1 MSRAA
6 SASFAILLACATAR
20 TPDAVDDCGG
30 SERDACLAGLALRQL
45 SVNPDVGIAALEAI
59 EDPEVRFAAG
69 GTILADRS
77 LVFDFSTSKLI
88 CTALHDSFEESFCQ
102 RRLGQGHL
110 RPP

>member
-1 MSRAA
+1 MS
-6 SASFAILLACATAR
+6 SAGLALLLACATAKP
-20 TPDAVDDCGG
+20 PDTVAACG
-30 SERDACLAGLALRQL
+30 EPDRDACLAGLAVRQL

-59 EDPEVRFAAG
+59 ESPDVRFATG

-77 LVFDFSTSKLI
+77 LVFDFATSKRI
-88 CTALHDSFEESFCQ
+88 CTALHDSFEESFCE

>member
-1 MSRAA
+1 VTWL
-6 SASFAILLACATAR
+6 LLACVTAPAPASVEECR
-20 TPDAVDDCGG
+20 GEG
-30 SERDACLAGLALRQL
+30 RDACLAGLAVRQM
-45 SVNPDVGIAALEAI
+45 SVNPEVGVAALSAI

-77 LVFDFSTSKLI
+77 LVFDFGTSKRI
-88 CTALHDSFEESFCQ
+88 CTALHDSFEESFCE